1 MNFVSLTDGTSR
13 RIDISEGRG
22 ITFKKTAPKN
32 LAFRNRLAMLVT
44 SALKSIKK
52 ENVTEEQ
59 IKHIETLLQQ
69 EDKESVLA
77 DLKLMPVWIR
87 KIVLNAYE

>member
-1 MNFVSLTDGTSR
+1 
-13 RIDISEGRG
+13 
-22 ITFKKTAPKN
+22 
-32 LAFRNRLAMLVT
+32 MLVT

-52 ENVTEEQ
+52 ENITEDQ
-59 IKHIETLLQQ
+59 IKQIVTLLRQ

-87 KIVLNAYE
+87 KIVINAYE

>member
-1 MNFVSLTDGTSR
+1 
-13 RIDISEGRG
+13 
-22 ITFKKTAPKN
+22 
-32 LAFRNRLAMLVT
+32 MLVT